1 MCVCG
6 ALHFGSDTFFGC
18 NCCVS
23 DNFLLPVPVL
33 DVYKYVYI
41 ILIIIVARRKHL
53 HSVVYLAAKLDRITS
68 PSYHHV
74 LVHHLV
80 LCVVFWKKTNP
91 KSVSISLLT
100 SVAEGDF
107 R

>member
-53 HSVVYLAAKLDRITS
+53 HSIVYLAAKLDRIRHHHIITS
-68 PSYHHV
+68 SNKQNATY
-74 LVHHLV
+74 
-80 LCVVFWKKTNP
+80 
-91 KSVSISLLT
+91 
-100 SVAEGDF
+100 E
-107 R
+107 

>member
-41 ILIIIVARRKHL
+41 ILIIIVAPPLRQR
-53 HSVVYLAAKLDRITS
+53 SGQRSS
-68 PSYHHV
+68 PEKVEDS
-74 LVHHLV
+74 
-80 LCVVFWKKTNP
+80 C
-91 KSVSISLLT
+91 SLGNT
-100 SVAEGDF
+100 ES
-107 R
+107 